1 MSQTTDECVS
11 GRSGETVLCIRDLH
25 KSFAS
30 KGGPPV
36 EALRGVSLDV
46 RCGEVVGLV
55 GPDGAGKTTL
65 LRIATGLLVPDRG
78 TATVLALD
86 AVRDTLQIRGR
97 ITYMPQK
104 FGLYEDLT
112 VQENLELYADLQG
125 VEPAARAPRYAR
137 LLEMTGLERFTDRLA
152 GKLSGGMKQKLGLAC
167 ALIKSPELMLLD
179 EPTVGVDPVSRRELW
194 RIVYQMVEQEGIG
207 VLVATAYLDEAEK
220 CHRVV
225 VLHEGQKLDEGTP
238 ASFRQRV
245 RGHTFVVQPR
255 PGVRPRAIQGRLV
268 GQPGIVDATIR
279 GGRVRVVTEESDNA
293 AVARALPDGLAAG
306 MEAAGPTFEDAFLKL
321 LADARSN
328 QGHAGVSTAQTNI
341 GFVPQPREAEAMIHD
356 ESGAEFEDARSRIR
370 ENSEMLREVKQPLPP
385 PDSHES
391 GYFASDLATSKAADS
406 VVHTRGLT
414 KRFGS
419 FTAVS
424 EISFDVHRGEIFGLL
439 GPNGAGKSTTFRMLC
454 GLAKVSGGE
463 VRVAGR
469 DLRRAGSF
477 ARQRLGYM
485 AQQFSL
491 YGQLSVIENLRFFGR
506 AYGLTKARL
515 AERIEWALEEFDLCG
530 HRDSTSGK
538 LPVGYKQRLA
548 MAAAMLHE
556 PDILF
561 LDEPTS
567 GVDPLARRDFWRR
580 INSFAEGGVTVVVT
594 THFMEEAEYCDRMLI
609 MSQGRELATGTPGEI
624 RALARTAVHPDPTIE
639 DAFIALAEG
648 TAQPAAKEGL
658 P

>member
-1 MSQTTDECVS
+1 VIQSADESVS
-11 GRSGETVLCIRDLH
+11 ERSGETVLGVRNLH
-25 KSFAS
+25 KRFES

-36 EALRGVSLDV
+36 EALRDVSLDV

-65 LRIATGLLVPDRG
+65 LRIATGLLVPDSG
-78 TATVLALD
+78 TATVLGLD
-86 AVRDTLQIRGR
+86 SVRDTLQIRGR
-97 ITYMPQK
+97 IAYMPQK

-112 VQENLELYADLQG
+112 VQENLDLYADLQG
-125 VEPAARAPRYAR
+125 VEPAARAPRYTR
-137 LLEMTGLERFTDRLA
+137 LLEMTGLEKFTGRLA
-152 GKLSGGMKQKLGLAC
+152 GRLSGGMKQKLGLAC
-167 ALIKSPELMLLD
+167 ALIKSPELLLLD

-194 RIVYQMVEQEGIG
+194 RIVYQMVDQEGIG

-225 VLHEGQKLDEGTP
+225 VLHEGRKLDEGTP
-238 ASFRQRV
+238 ASFREQV
-245 RGHTFVVQPR
+245 HGHTFVVQPP
-255 PGVRPRAIQGRLV
+255 PGVRPRTIQGRLA
-268 GQPGIVDATIR
+268 GRPGIIDATIR
-279 GGRVRVVTEESDNA
+279 GGRVRVVTEERDIA
-293 AVARALPDGLAAG
+293 AVTGAMPDNLAA
-306 MEAAGPTFEDAFLKL
+306 AIDVAGPTFEDAFMKL
-321 LADARSN
+321 LAHARSS
-328 QGHAGVSTAQTNI
+328 QSHANLPAAQVSTGVS
-341 GFVPQPREAEAMIHD
+341 PHPREPEATIHRG
-356 ESGAEFEDARSRIR
+356 ES
-370 ENSEMLREVKQPLPP
+370 
-385 PDSHES
+385 
-391 GYFASDLATSKAADS
+391 ADG
-406 VVHTRGLT
+406 VVHTRDLT
-414 KRFGS
+414 KRFGT

-454 GLAKVSGGE
+454 GLSKVSAGE

-491 YGQLSVIENLRFFGR
+491 YGQLSVFENLRFFGR
-506 AYGLTKARL
+506 AYGLANTRL
-515 AERIEWALEEFDLCG
+515 AERIEWALDEFDLRG
-530 HRDSTSGK
+530 HRDMASGR
-538 LPVGYKQRLA
+538 LPGGYKQRLA
-548 MAAAMLHE
+548 MAAAILHE

-609 MSQGRELATGTPGEI
+609 MSQGRELATGTPDEI
-624 RALARTAVHPDPTIE
+624 RELARTEDHPDPTIE

-648 TAQPAAKEGL
+648 AARPRGKEGS

>member
-1 MSQTTDECVS
+1 MSQSTGKPVS
-11 GRSGETVLCIRDLH
+11 DRSAEPVLCVRRLR
-25 KSFAS
+25 KCFVP

-36 EALRGVSLDV
+36 EALQDVSLDV

-65 LRIATGLLVPDRG
+65 LRIATGLLVPDSG

-86 AVRDTLQIRGR
+86 SVRDTLQIRGR

-112 VQENLELYADLQG
+112 AQENLDLYADLQG
-125 VEPAARAPRYAR
+125 VEPAARAHRYAR
-137 LLEMTGLERFTDRLA
+137 LLEMTGLETFADRLA

-167 ALIKSPELMLLD
+167 ALIKIPELLLLD

-225 VLHEGQKLDEGTP
+225 VLHEGRKLDEGAP
-238 ASFRQRV
+238 ALFREHV

-255 PGVRPRAIQGRLV
+255 QGARPRAIQGRLA
-268 GQPGIVDATIR
+268 GQPGIIDATIR
-279 GGRVRVVTEESDNA
+279 GGRVRVVTHQRDRA
-293 AVARALPDGLAAG
+293 AVARAIPAGLAAG
-306 MEAAGPTFEDAFLKL
+306 IEAAEPTFEDAFMKL
-321 LADARSN
+321 LADARSG
-328 QGHAGVSTAQTNI
+328 QSHAGVPAAPARMA
-341 GFVPQPREAEAMIHD
+341 FDPHPRQAEPEID
-356 ESGAEFEDARSRIR
+356 RGA
-370 ENSEMLREVKQPLPP
+370 
-385 PDSHES
+385 
-391 GYFASDLATSKAADS
+391 AAGGA
-406 VVHTRGLT
+406 VHTRGLT

-454 GLAKVSGGE
+454 GLSRVSGGE

-506 AYGLTKARL
+506 AYGLAKARL
-515 AERIEWALEEFDLCG
+515 AERIEWALEEFDLRG
-530 HRDSTSGK
+530 HRDTTAGK
-538 LPVGYKQRLA
+538 LPGGYKQRLA

-556 PDILF
+556 PEILF

-580 INSFAEGGVTVVVT
+580 INSFAESGVTVVVT

-624 RALARTAVHPDPTIE
+624 RALARTASHPDPTIE

-648 TAQPAAKEGL
+648 AAQPRAKGGS

>member
-1 MSQTTDECVS
+1 MTQPAGECAS
-11 GRSGETVLCIRDLH
+11 ERSGEAVLCMRDLH
-25 KSFAS
+25 KRFAS

-36 EALRGVSLDV
+36 EALRGVALDV

-112 VQENLELYADLQG
+112 VQENLDLYADLQG

-225 VLHEGQKLDEGTP
+225 VLHEGQKLEEGTP

-255 PGVRPRAIQGRLV
+255 PGVRPRAIQGRLA

-321 LADARSN
+321 LADARSRT
-328 QGHAGVSTAQTNI
+328 GHADLPAAQTKSP
-341 GFVPQPREAEAMIHD
+341 FQTAR
-356 ESGAEFEDARSRIR
+356 GAGPAFGAGLPTPPKPATAGLPPWTGDLRSDSWLGRRPATARS
-370 ENSEMLREVKQPLPP
+370 
-385 PDSHES
+385 DSWL
-391 GYFASDLATSKAADS
+391 GQRPATAGSDS

-454 GLAKVSGGE
+454 GLSKVSGGE

-469 DLRRAGSF
+469 DLRRARSF

-506 AYGLTKARL
+506 AYGLTKAWL
-515 AERIEWALEEFDLCG
+515 AERIEWALEEFDLRG
-530 HRDSTSGK
+530 QRDAMSGK

-609 MSQGRELATGTPGEI
+609 MSQGRELATGTPDEI

-648 TAQPAAKEGL
+648 TAQPPAREGS

>member
-1 MSQTTDECVS
+1 MIGDLRSDS
-11 GRSGETVLCIRDLH
+11 WLGRR
-25 KSFAS
+25 
-30 KGGPPV
+30 P
-36 EALRGVSLDV
+36 
-46 RCGEVVGLV
+46 
-55 GPDGAGKTTL
+55 
-65 LRIATGLLVPDRG
+65 
-78 TATVLALD
+78 
-86 AVRDTLQIRGR
+86 
-97 ITYMPQK
+97 
-104 FGLYEDLT
+104 
-112 VQENLELYADLQG
+112 
-125 VEPAARAPRYAR
+125 
-137 LLEMTGLERFTDRLA
+137 
-152 GKLSGGMKQKLGLAC
+152 
-167 ALIKSPELMLLD
+167 
-179 EPTVGVDPVSRRELW
+179 
-194 RIVYQMVEQEGIG
+194 
-207 VLVATAYLDEAEK
+207 ATARSDSWLG
-220 CHRVV
+220 RR
-225 VLHEGQKLDEGTP
+225 P
-238 ASFRQRV
+238 A
-245 RGHTFVVQPR
+245 T
-255 PGVRPRAIQGRLV
+255 
-268 GQPGIVDATIR
+268 
-279 GGRVRVVTEESDNA
+279 
-293 AVARALPDGLAAG
+293 
-306 MEAAGPTFEDAFLKL
+306 AGP
-321 LADARSN
+321 
-328 QGHAGVSTAQTNI
+328 
-341 GFVPQPREAEAMIHD
+341 
-356 ESGAEFEDARSRIR
+356 
-370 ENSEMLREVKQPLPP
+370 
-385 PDSHES
+385 
-391 GYFASDLATSKAADS
+391 DS

-424 EISFDVHRGEIFGLL
+424 EVSFDVHRGEIFGLL
-439 GPNGAGKSTTFRMLC
+439 GPNGAGKTTTFRMLC
-454 GLAKVSGGE
+454 GLSKVSGGE

-609 MSQGRELATGTPGEI
+609 MSQGRELATGTPDEI

-648 TAQPAAKEGL
+648 TAQPPAKEGS

>member
-1 MSQTTDECVS
+1 VTQSSDERVS
-11 GRSGETVLCIRDLH
+11 ERSGEAVLWMRDLH
-25 KSFAS
+25 KRFAM

-86 AVRDTLQIRGR
+86 AVRDTLEIRGR

-112 VQENLELYADLQG
+112 VQENLDLYADLQG
-125 VEPAARAPRYAR
+125 VEPAARAHRYAR
-137 LLEMTGLERFTDRLA
+137 LLEMTGLERFGDRLA

-167 ALIKSPELMLLD
+167 ALIKSPELLLLD

-194 RIVYQMVEQEGIG
+194 RIVNQMVEQEGIG

-220 CHRVV
+220 CHRVA
-225 VLHEGQKLDEGTP
+225 VLYEGQKLDEGTP

-245 RGHTFVVQPR
+245 LGHTFVVQPR

-268 GQPGIVDATIR
+268 GQPGIIDATIR
-279 GGRVRVVTEESDNA
+279 GGRVRVVTEEDDIT
-293 AVARALPDGLAAG
+293 AVTRAMPDGLAAG
-306 MEAAGPTFEDAFLKL
+306 MEAADPTLEDAFLKL
-321 LADARSN
+321 LADARSS
-328 QGHAGVSTAQTNI
+328 QSHADLTGAGTKGLSQTALGAGLPTPPEPTTVGLRPVI
-341 GFVPQPREAEAMIHD
+341 GD
-356 ESGAEFEDARSRIR
+356 LRSDQWLGRR
-370 ENSEMLREVKQPLPP
+370 PVTTRS
-385 PDSHES
+385 
-391 GYFASDLATSKAADS
+391 DS
-406 VVHTRGLT
+406 VVHTRDLT

-454 GLAKVSGGE
+454 GLSKVSGGE

-506 AYGLTKARL
+506 AYGLTRTRL
-515 AERIEWALEEFDLCG
+515 AERIEWALEEFDLRS
-530 HRDSTSGK
+530 HRDTTSGK

-609 MSQGRELATGTPGEI
+609 MSQGRELATGTPDEI
-624 RALARTAVHPDPTIE
+624 RALARTAIHRDPTIE

-648 TAQPAAKEGL
+648 TAQPAAKEGS